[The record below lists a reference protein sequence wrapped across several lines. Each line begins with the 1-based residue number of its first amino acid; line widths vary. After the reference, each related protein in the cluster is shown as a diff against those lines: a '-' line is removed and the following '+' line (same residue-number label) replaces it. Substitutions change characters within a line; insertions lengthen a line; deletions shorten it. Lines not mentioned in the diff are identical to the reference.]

1 MSLKILAVDISG
13 VFSQMW
19 EVDNGRGR
27 DFDKPRTATI
37 EAIRRF
43 RDGHDRVAI
52 CCDSGKSFRSQ
63 IWTSYKANRPDRGEA
78 YRNQIRLTI
87 EALASDGC
95 SVFRAP
101 QYKGEL
107 YAEADDVIGSLCAWA
122 YESGHAVTILSSD
135 KDLMQLVSDSVTL
148 LRPMAKPEEQVFGPA
163 EVKAKLGIPPH
174 LVPHWLALAGDK
186 SDNYKPYEGIGDK
199 RAVDLLTEYGSAL
212 AVFAR
217 ADMTTLTGILGAKL
231 AESFVAAGEEPARRA
246 LEVATIVRDLP
257 LDFETLA
264 GEPVFQKAIPMDT
277 QPIEPT
283 PELQPHPVQ
292 QAQTVALA
300 QTAQTRQQIDRSSPW
315 ALQPTGQKG
324 LVDFAGYVVDSRL
337 FPNIKDHAAA
347 IVVIAWGQNLGVP
360 AMIALSQAY
369 VVHGRVGWGAQFITG
384 LVKNNP
390 SCVKFYVSETDEKH
404 AAVVYQRRG
413 EPEGK
418 YVFTF
423 DKADKRGLTKD
434 TRNGEHSMWKKYP
447 EIMCRWSALREC
459 ARMVWPDVVTGVY
472 TPDELTDGDIPEHM
486 IARMVAEGGP
496 A

>member
-1 MSLKILAVDISG
+1 MAELA
-13 VFSQMW
+13 Q
-19 EVDNGRGR
+19 
-27 DFDKPRTATI
+27 
-37 EAIRRF
+37 
-43 RDGHDRVAI
+43 
-52 CCDSGKSFRSQ
+52 
-63 IWTSYKANRPDRGEA
+63 
-78 YRNQIRLTI
+78 
-87 EALASDGC
+87 
-95 SVFRAP
+95 
-101 QYKGEL
+101 
-107 YAEADDVIGSLCAWA
+107 
-122 YESGHAVTILSSD
+122 
-135 KDLMQLVSDSVTL
+135 
-148 LRPMAKPEEQVFGPA
+148 
-163 EVKAKLGIPPH
+163 
-174 LVPHWLALAGDK
+174 
-186 SDNYKPYEGIGDK
+186 
-199 RAVDLLTEYGSAL
+199 
-212 AVFAR
+212 
-217 ADMTTLTGILGAKL
+217 ILGAKL
-231 AESFVAAGEEPARRA
+231 AETFVAAGPEPGRKA

-434 TRNGEHSMWKKYP
+434 TRNGEPSMWKKYP

-459 ARMVWPDVVTGVY
+459 ARMVWPDVVTSVY

>member
-1 MSLKILAVDISG
+1 MNILAVDISAL
-13 VFSQMW
+13 FSQFW
-19 EVDNGRGR
+19 EVDSGKGR
-27 DFDKPRTATI
+27 DFDAPRQSTI
-37 EAIRRF
+37 NSVRRW
-43 RDGHDRVAI
+43 REGHDRVAI

-63 IWTSYKANRPDRGEA
+63 IWDTYKANRPDRGEA
-78 YRNQIRLTI
+78 YRNQIRMTI
-87 EALASDGC
+87 EALAADGC

-101 QYKGEL
+101 KYGGDL
-107 YAEADDVIGSLCAWA
+107 FAEADDVIGSLCNWA
-122 YESGHAVTILSSD
+122 FESGHQVSILSND
-135 KDLMQLVSDSVTL
+135 KDLMQLVSDSVMMI
-148 LRPMAKPEEQVFGPA
+148 RPLAKDGEQKVDVA
-163 EVKAKLGIPPH
+163 AVQAKLGIAPH
-174 LVPHWLALAGDK
+174 LVPHWLALAGDV
-186 SDNYKPYEGIGDK
+186 SDNYKPYPGIGDK
-199 RAVDLLTEYGSAL
+199 RAIDLVKRYGHAL
-212 AVFAR
+212 GVFSDVVNMAEL
-217 ADMTTLTGILGAKL
+217 AQLLGAKL
-231 AESFVAAGEEPARRA
+231 AESFVSAGPEPGRKA
-246 LEVATIVRDLP
+246 LEVATIVRDLA

-264 GEPVFQKAIPMDT
+264 GEPVFQKV
-277 QPIEPT
+277 IEAT
-283 PELQPHPVQ
+283 PESQPQPVQ
-292 QAQTVALA
+292 QAPQVALVP
-300 QTAQTRQQIDRSSPW
+300 TAQTRQQIERSSPW
-315 ALQPTGQKG
+315 LLQPTGQKG

-337 FPNIKDHAAA
+337 FPNIKDQAAA

-390 SCVKFYVSETDEKH
+390 SCVKFYVAETDEKH
-404 AAVVYQRRG
+404 AVVVYQRRG

-434 TRNGEHSMWKKYP
+434 TRNGEPSMWKKYP

-472 TPDELTDGDIPEHM
+472 TPDELTEGDIPEHM

>member
-1 MSLKILAVDISG
+1 MNILAVDISAL
-13 VFSQMW
+13 FSQFW

-27 DFDKPRTATI
+27 DFDAPRQSTI
-37 EAIRRF
+37 NAVRRW
-43 RDGHDRVAI
+43 REGHDRVAI

-63 IWTSYKANRPDRGEA
+63 IWDTYKAGRPDRGEA

-87 EALASDGC
+87 EALAADGC

-107 YAEADDVIGSLCAWA
+107 YAEADDVIGSLCAWS
-122 YESGHAVTILSSD
+122 YESGHTVTILSSD

-148 LRPMAKPEEQVFGPA
+148 LRPMAKPEEQVFGQD

-186 SDNYKPYEGIGDK
+186 SDSYKPYEGIGDK

-246 LEVATIVRDLP
+246 LEVATVVRDLP
-257 LDFETLA
+257 IDFETLA
-264 GEPVFQKAIPMDT
+264 GEPIFQKVTPMDAPQIET
-277 QPIEPT
+277 IPESQP
-283 PELQPHPVQ
+283 QPAQ
-292 QAQTVALA
+292 QAPQVALVP
-300 QTAQTRQQIDRSSPW
+300 TIQTRQQIDRSSPW

-347 IVVIAWGQNLGVP
+347 IVVIAWGQNLGIP

-369 VVHGRVGWGAQFITG
+369 VVHGRVGWGAQLIAG
-384 LVKNNP
+384 IVKNNP
-390 SCVKFYVSETDEKH
+390 SCIKFHIAETDDKH
-404 AAVVYQRRG
+404 ATVIYQRKG

-418 YVFTF
+418 YTF
-423 DKADKRGLTKD
+423 RWEEAEKRGLTKQ
-434 TRNGEHSMWKKYP
+434 TRNGEPSMWVKFP
-447 EIMCRWSALREC
+447 AVMCRWAAMREC

-472 TPDELTDGDIPEHM
+472 TPDELTEGDIPEHM
-486 IARMVAEGGP
+486 IARMVAEGGHS
-496 A
+496 

>member
-1 MSLKILAVDISG
+1 MNILAVDISAL
-13 VFSQMW
+13 FSQYW
-19 EVDNGRGR
+19 EVDSGKGR
-27 DFDKPRTATI
+27 DFDAPRQSTI
-37 EAIRRF
+37 NAVRRW
-43 RDGHDRVAI
+43 REGHDRVAI

-63 IWTSYKANRPDRGEA
+63 IWDTYKANRPDRGEA
-78 YRNQIRLTI
+78 YRNQIRLTV
-87 EALASDGC
+87 EALATDGC

-101 QYKGEL
+101 KYGGEL
-107 YAEADDVIGSLCAWA
+107 YAEADDVIGSLCSWA
-122 YESGHAVTILSSD
+122 FESGHQVTILSND
-135 KDLMQLVSDSVTL
+135 KDLMQLVSDSVVMI
-148 LRPMAKPEEQVFGPA
+148 RPLAKDGEQKVDSA
-163 EVKAKLGIPPH
+163 VVQAKLGIVPH
-174 LVPHWLALAGDK
+174 LVPHWLALAGDV
-186 SDNYKPYEGIGDK
+186 SDNYKPYPGIGDK
-199 RAVDLLTEYGSAL
+199 RAIDLVKRYGHAL
-212 AVFAR
+212 GVFSDVVNMAEL
-217 ADMTTLTGILGAKL
+217 AQILGAKL
-231 AESFVAAGEEPARRA
+231 AESFVAAGAEPGRKA
-246 LEVATIVRDLP
+246 LEVAMIVRDLP

-264 GEPVFQKAIPMDT
+264 GEPVFQKVIPMDAP
-277 QPIEPT
+277 QIEAT
-283 PELQPHPVQ
+283 PESQPQPAQ
-292 QAQTVALA
+292 QAPQVALVP
-300 QTAQTRQQIDRSSPW
+300 TIQTRHQIDRSSPW
-315 ALQPTGQKG
+315 ALQPTGQRG
-324 LVDFAGYVVDSRL
+324 LAEFAGYVVDSRL

>member
-1 MSLKILAVDISG
+1 MRLLAVDISAL
-13 VFSQMW
+13 FSQYW
-19 EVDNGRGR
+19 EVDSGKGR
-27 DFDKPRTATI
+27 DFDAPRQSTI
-37 EAIRRF
+37 NAVRRW
-43 RDGHDRVAI
+43 REGHDRVAI

-63 IWTSYKANRPDRGEA
+63 IWDTYKANRPDRGEA

-87 EALASDGC
+87 EALAADGC

-101 QYKGEL
+101 KYGGEL
-107 YAEADDVIGSLCAWA
+107 YAEADDVIGSLCSWA
-122 YESGHAVTILSSD
+122 FESGHQVSILSSD
-135 KDLMQLVSDSVTL
+135 KDLMQLVSDSVVMI
-148 LRPMAKPEEQVFGPA
+148 RPLAKDGEQTVDVA
-163 EVKAKLGIPPH
+163 TVQAKLGIAPH
-174 LVPHWLALAGDK
+174 LVPHWLALAGDA
-186 SDNYKPYEGIGDK
+186 SDNYKPYPGIGDK
-199 RAVDLLTEYGSAL
+199 RAIDLIKRYGHAL
-212 AVFAR
+212 GVFSDVVNMAE
-217 ADMTTLTGILGAKL
+217 LSQILGSKL
-231 AESFVAAGEEPARRA
+231 AESFVAAGPEPGRKA

-264 GEPVFQKAIPMDT
+264 GEPFFQKVIPMDT
-277 QPIEPT
+277 QIEAT
-283 PELQPHPVQ
+283 PEAPPQPAPPVPQ
-292 QAQTVALA
+292 VALA
-300 QTAQTRQQIDRSSPW
+300 TIPNRQQIDRSSPW

-337 FPNIKDHAAA
+337 FPNIKDQAAA

-390 SCVKFYVSETDEKH
+390 SCVKFYVAETDEKH
-404 AAVVYQRRG
+404 AVVVYQRRG
-413 EPEGK
+413 EPEGR
-418 YVFTF
+418 YIFTF
-423 DKADKRGLTKD
+423 DKAEKRGLTKD
-434 TRNGEHSMWKKYP
+434 TRNGEPSMWKKYP

-472 TPDELTDGDIPEHM
+472 TPDELTEGDIPEHM

>member
-1 MSLKILAVDISG
+1 VNILAVDISAL
-13 VFSQMW
+13 FSQYW
-19 EVDNGRGR
+19 EVDSGKGR
-27 DFDKPRTATI
+27 DFDAPRQSTI
-37 EAIRRF
+37 NAVRRW
-43 RDGHDRVAI
+43 REGHDRVAI

-63 IWTSYKANRPDRGEA
+63 IWDTYKANRPDRGEA

-87 EALASDGC
+87 EALAADGC

-107 YAEADDVIGSLCAWA
+107 FAEADDVIGSLCGWA
-122 YESGHAVTILSSD
+122 FESGHQVTILSND
-135 KDLMQLVSDSVTL
+135 KDLMQLVSDSVVMI
-148 LRPMAKPEEQVFGPA
+148 RPLAKDGEQKVDSA
-163 EVKAKLGIPPH
+163 VVQAKLGIVPH
-174 LVPHWLALAGDK
+174 LVPHWLALAGDV
-186 SDNYKPYEGIGDK
+186 SDNYKPYPGIGDK
-199 RAVDLLTEYGSAL
+199 RAIDLVKRYGHAL
-212 AVFAR
+212 GVFSDVVNMAEL
-217 ADMTTLTGILGAKL
+217 AQILGAKL
-231 AESFVAAGEEPARRA
+231 AESFVAAGAEPGRKA
-246 LEVATIVRDLP
+246 LEVAMIVRDLP

-264 GEPVFQKAIPMDT
+264 GEPVFQKVIPMDAP
-277 QPIEPT
+277 QIEAT
-283 PELQPHPVQ
+283 PESQPQPAQ
-292 QAQTVALA
+292 QAPQVALVP
-300 QTAQTRQQIDRSSPW
+300 TIQTRHQIDRSSPW
-315 ALQPTGQKG
+315 ALQPTGQRG
-324 LVDFAGYVVDSRL
+324 LAEFAGYVVDSRL
-337 FPNIKDHAAA
+337 FPNIKDQAAA

-369 VVHGRVGWGAQFITG
+369 VVHGRVGWGAQLIAG
-384 LVKNNP
+384 IVKNNP
-390 SCVKFYVSETDEKH
+390 SCLKFYVSETDEKH
-404 AAVVYQRRG
+404 AVVVYQRRG